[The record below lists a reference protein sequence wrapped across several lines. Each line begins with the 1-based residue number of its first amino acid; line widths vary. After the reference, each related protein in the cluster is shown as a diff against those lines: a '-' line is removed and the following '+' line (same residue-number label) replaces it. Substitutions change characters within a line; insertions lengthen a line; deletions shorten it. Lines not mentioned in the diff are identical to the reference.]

1 MQIQT
6 QTQTQT
12 QHKRKYGNGNG
23 NGNGNGR
30 GTSKCY
36 GGGASKNMWC
46 MLSEIVCGKH
56 RGDFMQPFVL

>member
-1 MQIQT
+1 MQIQTQT

-12 QHKRKYGNGNG
+12 QHKRKYGNG
-23 NGNGNGR
+23 R

-36 GGGASKNMWC
+36 GGGASKIMWC